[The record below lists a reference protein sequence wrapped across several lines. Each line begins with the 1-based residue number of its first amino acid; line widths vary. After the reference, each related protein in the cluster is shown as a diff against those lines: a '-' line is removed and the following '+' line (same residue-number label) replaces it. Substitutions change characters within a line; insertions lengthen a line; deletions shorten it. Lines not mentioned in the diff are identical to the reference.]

1 MITIQNLVKKYQ
13 NKKILNDVN
22 LSINTPAIIGII
34 GGNGAGKTTL
44 LKCISQLIT
53 DYSGTIHLQD
63 RVTFSI
69 EYPAFFENVSLKDNL
84 EILEQLISNRSD
96 VTTKE
101 ALHYVGLDGHENK
114 KFKELSLGMKQKLVI
129 ARMML
134 SNDSIYLMDEP
145 FNGLDIHS
153 SNDLKNLI
161 QSLRDK
167 GKIVIISSHILG
179 ELGMLCDIVWHI
191 RKDGTIDVIDLNDR
205 SRKYALVINESSY
218 GKFMELNEYYIQ
230 EDKKI
235 SENKRIMIVHIDE
248 NAIVPFL
255 QKIVQNGIEVL
266 EYKDITNDLGNYM
279 IEENTYE

>member
-1 MITIQNLVKKYQ
+1 MITIQNLVKKYH
-13 NKKILNDVN
+13 NKKILNNVN
-22 LSINTPAIIGII
+22 LSINSPAIIGII

-134 SNDSIYLMDEP
+134 SNDTIYLMDEP

-167 GKIVIISSHILG
+167 G
-179 ELGMLCDIVWHI
+179 
-191 RKDGTIDVIDLNDR
+191 R
-205 SRKYALVINESSY
+205 
-218 GKFMELNEYYIQ
+218 
-230 EDKKI
+230 
-235 SENKRIMIVHIDE
+235 
-248 NAIVPFL
+248 
-255 QKIVQNGIEVL
+255 
-266 EYKDITNDLGNYM
+266 
-279 IEENTYE
+279 